1 MIIDDLIR
9 ILNSDDSSS
18 EILKILNLEEVIE
31 LNNRLLV
38 NSDISFTEIQLSDI
52 KSKTEILT
60 SLIIIICNNPRL
72 SEELEEH
79 RQQYGINLKQ
89 DLYYICYNLY
99 YVLFRNTNDIELL
112 VYSLM
117 YAVLSDK
124 LTLINKEVENYLTE
138 SRYVDSNCSKLQY
151 ISYIS
156 LLTIFK
162 LIKDKSTKD
171 ELIFAIKN
179 LDNFIKKSQ
188 FIDLE
193 DASFE
198 DTFRIAGYSNINY
211 MLKESARYILTG
223 RVKENIYTVINTHSF
238 NAIKLLSN
246 VDKNFVS
253 LIKILKIS
261 LEQLCKNSIW
271 NLTTKSNLIHQFFHG
286 LLEKENGFLYS
297 LMPSQRDTVN
307 DILTSKKSI
316 VLNMPTSSGKTLISQ
331 ISILYTIQNY
341 REPSI
346 DYNPTICYVV
356 PTNALINQVSKKFR
370 EDFKSLNLNIET
382 VLPFNDIDA
391 FENHVLK
398 SKHIDILVSTPE
410 KLDFLIRNEHPC
422 LKNLKQVIIDEA
434 HNISEEQRGSKIELL
449 LSTIKLL
456 KNDINFLLMS
466 PFIENAKQIS
476 LWLGGDKQ
484 NSLDITMQW
493 SPTKQYVG
501 CNIIK
506 DCSTKSIIKYFP
518 TPTNN
523 ILNEEIEID
532 LNNNPLIFKE
542 EIGETTINNYTKSII
557 MLERYTKIGG
567 TSLVLTK
574 GSGVAQKLALKVL
587 NYFKAEF
594 ENISEHP
601 SIKELNT
608 LIDLEM
614 DDGHILKKTIEY
626 GIAFHH
632 AKLPNIIKTSIED
645 LVSKGLIKVLCATTT
660 LAQGMNFPITTV
672 IFDTLTLGG
681 GSNNRIISNAEFWN
695 IAGRAGRAYM
705 DKEGH
710 IIIKMHTSQK
720 ETIEKTKS
728 LIKDRTKEILSSLGR
743 FFDELD
749 EYKFDYKL
757 IKDNPAAQ
765 NFLQYLNHV
774 LRVSYKYNLDN
785 IDTTKIRNI
794 LDASLVFKEATY
806 KEGFFE
812 AQEKFSNFARSY
824 IDNIKDKDT
833 SRLKLADILGITNIS
848 LDVVTGLMLQH
859 RKDMIENHTENSI
872 DYINATKIVLDSQS
886 KERLTPIINI
896 INSIPEIKLALQ
908 GQGNFQP
915 EQVAKLIISWVNG
928 KHITEIAQ
936 EVKYDNEDY
945 ETVLDMCY
953 KYINSTITS
962 YVPWGIS
969 IYQQITNDNEDEAE
983 NLPSYIYYGVN
994 NVESLIF
1001 SKIGIPRI
1009 LVDDMINIYKSKY
1022 PEKLISIENINE
1034 IKANILNYT
1043 DDEFNI
1049 LNKEASIIKSIVNK
1063 SIS

>member
-1 MIIDDLIR
+1 MIVDDLKR
-9 ILNSDDSSS
+9 ILSSDDSSS
-18 EILKILNLEEVIE
+18 EILKILNLEEIIE
-31 LNNRLLV
+31 LNNRLLI

-60 SLIIIICNNPRL
+60 SLIIIITNNPRL
-72 SEELEEH
+72 GEELEEY
-79 RQQYGINLKQ
+79 RQDQGINLKQ

-99 YVLFRNTNDIELL
+99 YVLFKNTDDIKLL

-117 YAVLSDK
+117 YAILSDK
-124 LTLINKEVENYLTE
+124 LTLINKEVEDYLIK
-138 SRYVDSNCSKLQY
+138 SRYDESKCSQLQY
-151 ISYIS
+151 TSYIS
-156 LLTIFK
+156 ILTIFK
-162 LIKDKSTKD
+162 LIKDKTTKN

-179 LDNFIKKSQ
+179 LDNFIKSNQHLDMDK
-188 FIDLE
+188 L
-193 DASFE
+193 SFE

-211 MLKESARYILTG
+211 ILKKSARYILTG
-223 RVKENIYTVINTHSF
+223 KVEENIYTVINTHSF

-246 VDKNFVS
+246 VDKDFVN

-271 NLTTKSNLIHQFFHG
+271 NLTAKSNLLHQFFHS
-286 LLEKENGFLYS
+286 LLEKEKGFVYS

-316 VLNMPTSSGKTLISQ
+316 VLNMPTSAGKTLISQ

-341 REPSI
+341 REPTIGYS
-346 DYNPTICYVV
+346 PTICYVV
-356 PTNALINQVSKKFR
+356 PTNALINQVSRKFR
-370 EDFKSLNLNIET
+370 EDFKPLNLNIET

-391 FENHVLK
+391 FEDHVLK

-410 KLDFLIRNEHPC
+410 KLDFLIRNEHPS
-422 LKNLKQVIIDEA
+422 LQNLKQVIIDEA
-434 HNISEEQRGSKIELL
+434 HNISEEQRGSKFELL
-449 LSTIKLL
+449 LSTLKLL
-456 KNDINFLLMS
+456 KTDINFLLMS
-466 PFIENAKQIS
+466 PFIENAKQIA

-484 NSLDITMQW
+484 NSIDIAMQW

-506 DCSTKSIIKYFP
+506 DCNSKSIIKYFP

-523 ILNEEIEID
+523 ILNEEIDID
-532 LNNNPLIFKE
+532 LNNNPLIFKD
-542 EIGETTINNYTKSII
+542 EIGEISINKYTKSII
-557 MLERYTKIGG
+557 MLERYTKIGE
-567 TSLVLTK
+567 TSLILTK
-574 GSGVAQKLALKVL
+574 GAGVAQKLALKSL
-587 NYFKAEF
+587 SYFKSEF
-594 ENISEHP
+594 KNISDHQ
-601 SIKELNT
+601 SIKELQT

-614 DDGHILKKTIEY
+614 DDGHLLKQTIEY

-645 LVSKGLIKVLCATTT
+645 LVSEGLIKILCATTT

-681 GSNNRIISNAEFWN
+681 GPNSRAITNAEFWN

-710 IIIKMHTSQK
+710 IIIKMLSSQK
-720 ETIEKTKS
+720 ETVEKTQS
-728 LIKDRTKEILSSLGR
+728 LIIDRTKEILSSLGK

-765 NFLQYLNHV
+765 NFLQYLNHI
-774 LRVSYKYNLDN
+774 LRVSYKYNLGN
-785 IDTTKIRNI
+785 MDTTKIRNI

-806 KEGFFE
+806 KEGFLE

-833 SRLKLADILGITNIS
+833 DRLKLADILGITNIS
-848 LDVVTGLMLQH
+848 LEVVTGLMLQH
-859 RKDMIENHTENSI
+859 RKEMIEEYSE
-872 DYINATKIVLDSQS
+872 DFLEYVNATKIVLDSKS
-886 KERLTPIINI
+886 EEKLTPIISI

-928 KHITEIAQ
+928 KHIKEIAH

-945 ETVLDMCY
+945 DTILDMCY
-953 KYINSTITS
+953 KYINSNMTS
-962 YVPWGIS
+962 YVPWGMS
-969 IYQQITNDNEDEAE
+969 IYQQITNDKEHEAE

-1001 SKIGIPRI
+1001 SKIGIPRT
-1009 LVDDMINIYKSKY
+1009 LVKDMVNIYKAKH
-1022 PEKLISIENINE
+1022 PEIPITIENIHE
-1034 IKANILNYT
+1034 IKTSILNYS
-1043 DDEFNI
+1043 DGDFNI
-1049 LNKEASIIKSIVNK
+1049 LDKEASIIKNIVNK
-1063 SIS
+1063 NIT